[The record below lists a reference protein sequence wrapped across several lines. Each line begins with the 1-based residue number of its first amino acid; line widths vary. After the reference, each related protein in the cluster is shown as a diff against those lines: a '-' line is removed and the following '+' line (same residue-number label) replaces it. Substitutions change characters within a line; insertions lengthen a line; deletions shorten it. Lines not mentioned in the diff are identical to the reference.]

1 MQLSELFEGA
11 SDQPVIDIRGLALDS
26 REIEPGFLFA
36 ALPGAKRDGRDYI
49 PEAIERGAVAVLTG
63 PEGFADVPG
72 VVQITDPEPRRR
84 LACVAAKY
92 FGAQPACIAAI
103 TGTNGKTSVAN
114 FVYQIWT
121 RLGRSAACIGT
132 LGVESPN
139 LNIGHG
145 LTTPD
150 SITLQRTLSALA
162 ASGTTHVV
170 LEASSHGITECRLDG
185 VAITIAAF
193 TNLSR
198 EHLDYHDTIEQYF
211 ASKARLFE
219 KLLPPTGTAVI
230 NLDGANGLEVARI
243 VRARNQTVFGVGGEA
258 NDIRICRL
266 EACDDGSMIFIN
278 YLGESHKIKFPLIG
292 EFQALNAIL
301 AAGIAIASGEEAAA
315 VFDALEQLKGV
326 PGRLELAGVKAS
338 GGRIFVDYAHTPDGL
353 ENILT
358 AARSFT
364 SGSLAIVFGCGGDRD
379 RGKRAEMGDLAQRLA
394 DRVYITDD
402 NPRSEDAAAIRREIL
417 AAAPNASEFDD
428 RAEAVAAAIN
438 ALGADDTLLVTGKGH
453 ETGQIVG
460 DRVLPFDDFEIVR
473 KALELCDAEVGQ

>member
-1 MQLSELFEGA
+1 MQLSELFEGEG
-11 SDQPVIDIRGLALDS
+11 DQPLIDICGLALDS
-26 REIEPGFLFA
+26 REVEPGFLFA
-36 ALPGAKRDGRDYI
+36 ALPGSKKDGRDFI

-63 PEGFADVPG
+63 LEGFANVPG
-72 VVQITDPEPRRR
+72 IVQITDPEPRRR
-84 LACVAAKY
+84 LAHIAAKFY
-92 FGAQPACIAAI
+92 GAQPECIAAV

-121 RLGRSAACIGT
+121 GLGRAAACIGT

-139 LNIGHG
+139 LNIERG

-170 LEASSHGITECRLDG
+170 LEASSHGITQCRLDG

-219 KLLPPTGTAVI
+219 KLLPSTGTAVI
-230 NLDGANGLEVARI
+230 NLDGAKGVEMARI
-243 VRARNQTVFGVGGEA
+243 LQARSQAVLGVGQDA
-258 NDIRICRL
+258 DDICIRSL
-266 EACDDGSMIFIN
+266 EPCDDSSRIVID
-278 YLGESHKIKFPLIG
+278 YLGESHEIQVPLIG
-292 EFQALNAIL
+292 EFQAANAIL
-301 AAGIAIASGEEAAA
+301 AAAIVIASGEEVAP
-315 VFDALEQLKGV
+315 VFGALEHLMGV
-326 PGRLELAGVKAS
+326 SGRLELAGVKVS
-338 GGRIFVDYAHTPDGL
+338 GGRVFIDYAHTPDGL
-353 ENILT
+353 ENILR
-358 AARSFT
+358 AARGFT
-364 SGSLAIVFGCGGDRD
+364 SGSLAVVFGCGGDRD

-402 NPRSEDAAAIRREIL
+402 NPRSEDPAAIRREIL
-417 AAAPNASEFDD
+417 VAAPEASEFDD
-428 RAEAVAAAIN
+428 RTSAIRAAISE
-438 ALGADDTLLVTGKGH
+438 LGANDTLLVTGKGH

-460 DRVLPFDDFEIVR
+460 DEVLPFNDYEVVR
-473 KALELCDAEVGQ
+473 QQLTASEAGAGQ

>member
-1 MQLSELFEGA
+1 MQLSELFEGE

-26 REIEPGFLFA
+26 REVEPGFLFA

-63 PEGFADVPG
+63 PEGFTEVPG

-92 FGAQPACIAAI
+92 FGAQPQCIAAV

-121 RLGRSAACIGT
+121 GLGRSAACIGT

-170 LEASSHGITECRLDG
+170 LEASSHGITQCRLDG

-219 KLLPPTGTAVI
+219 KLLPPTGTGVI

-243 VRARNQTVFGVGGEA
+243 VRARNQTVFGIGSDA

-266 EACDDGSMIFIN
+266 TGCDDGSLIVIN
-278 YLGESHKIKFPLIG
+278 YLGESHKIKLPLMG

-301 AAGIAIASGEEAAA
+301 AAGIAIASGEEGAA
-315 VFDALEQLKGV
+315 VFGALAQLKGV
-326 PGRLELAGVKAS
+326 PGRLELAGVKAG

-353 ENILT
+353 KNILT

-379 RGKRAEMGDLAQRLA
+379 RGKRTEMGDLAHQLA
-394 DRVYITDD
+394 DRVYVTDD

-417 AAAPNASEFDD
+417 TATPNASEFDD
-428 RAEAVAAAIN
+428 RAKAIGAAID

-460 DRVLPFDDFEIVR
+460 DRVLPFNDFEIVR
-473 KALELCDAEVGQ
+473 TALELCNAGVGQ